1 MAVSPLPGSAGETVV
16 LLCSD
21 ISELAP
27 CPVSAGAI
35 ATGLCSGGHGG
46 IRLFV
51 VEKLCSEPARLALTL
66 RELGGRRV
74 VVGCR
79 QLRTRRGEIAAH
91 LRRAGL
97 HPAGVQL
104 VDLMP
109 AGQSEP
115 FVVTEQ
121 SIARLDAALARLAV
135 ADLDEPVR
143 ERLAPRSVDVS
154 RRSLLRPGEM
164 ARRPVAAV
172 RRTRCAS
179 DSHCSACLMACP
191 QDALYR
197 VEGRLSVDPAACT
210 GCGACLS
217 ACSSGAISLNGTS
230 IDQLEAAASA
240 LAAAALRS
248 GTAAVGGVAIVCREA
263 KADVA
268 PGGAW
273 LPLEVP
279 SLEMVSA
286 GWALQLLSSGIA
298 VSLVGCD
305 EEACARRQSQ
315 LTDLCSRLIE
325 AAAPELRGF
334 IAGSVGDSLP
344 PIEVPRRQLPADGV
358 VTIVLREPAA
368 SVQALS
374 AIMSSTPALG
384 AAGPWTVDSP
394 ASPLGEIAIEAAGC
408 SACGC
413 CVLACPTGALQA
425 TQSNGAAYVL
435 SFDAADC
442 SACDA
447 CVASCPEGV
456 VSLHRRVSPDNLA
469 PHRRPIAEVVV
480 GSHRCASCG
489 GPLVAGL
496 AGGVVAQRLAD
507 SHPEIAARLL
517 AGNRCS
523 DCLLSARA

>member
-1 MAVSPLPGSAGETVV
+1 MAVSPLPGPAGDTVV

-21 ISELAP
+21 LFELEP

-35 ATGLCSGGHGG
+35 ATGLSSRGHGG
-46 IRLFV
+46 VRLFV
-51 VEKLCSEPARLALTL
+51 VKNLCSEPARLALAL
-66 RELGGRRV
+66 RGLGGRRV
-74 VVGCR
+74 AVGCR
-79 QLRTRRGEIAAH
+79 QLGTRRGEIIAH

-109 AGQSEP
+109 AATSQAA
-115 FVVTEQ
+115 VVTEQ
-121 SIARLDAALARLAV
+121 SIAHMDAALARLAA
-135 ADLDEPVR
+135 ADLEEPVR

-154 RRSLLRPGEM
+154 RRSLFRPGEM

-172 RRTRCAS
+172 RATRCPS
-179 DSHCSACLMACP
+179 DSRCTACLTACP
-191 QDALYR
+191 HGALHL
-197 VEGRLSVDPAACT
+197 VEGGLSVDPSACT

-217 ACSSGAISLNGTS
+217 ACPSGAISLNGTS
-230 IDQLEAAASA
+230 IGQLEAAASA
-240 LAAAALRS
+240 LATAALRL
-248 GTAAVGGVAIVCREA
+248 GTRVVDGVAIVCREA
-263 KADVA
+263 TADVA
-268 PGGAW
+268 PGGRW

-286 GWALQLLSSGIA
+286 GWALQLLSAGVA
-298 VSLVGCD
+298 VTHVGCG
-305 EEACARRQSQ
+305 EEACARREDE
-315 LTDLCSRLIE
+315 LTDLCTRLIE
-325 AAAPELRGF
+325 AAAPQLGGLV
-334 IAGSVGDSLP
+334 AGPVGDG
-344 PIEVPRRQLPADGV
+344 VPAIDAPWRPPADRAIAV
-358 VTIVLREPAA
+358 VLREPAA

-374 AIMSSTPALG
+374 AIISSAPALG
-384 AAGPWTVDSP
+384 TGRPWSVGSP

-425 TQSNGAAYVL
+425 TQSEAAAYVL

-456 VSLHRRVSPDNLA
+456 VTLRRLVASDNLT
-469 PHRRPIAEVVV
+469 PHRRPIAQMLD
-480 GSHRCASCG
+480 GGHRCASCG
-489 GPLVAGL
+489 GPLAAGL
-496 AGGVVAQRLAD
+496 AGDVVAQRIAA

-517 AGNRCS
+517 AENRCS
-523 DCLLSARA
+523 DCLLSARS